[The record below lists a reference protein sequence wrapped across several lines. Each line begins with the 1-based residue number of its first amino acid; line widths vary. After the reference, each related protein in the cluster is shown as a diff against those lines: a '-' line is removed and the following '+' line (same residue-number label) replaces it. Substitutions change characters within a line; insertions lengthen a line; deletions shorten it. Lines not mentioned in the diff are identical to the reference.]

1 LIERNFMSSVAA
13 IRPSDSLKWPLTLA
27 IILHAVL
34 VGAMVA
40 GALFSHRGENWGGP
54 GGSITVGVV
63 GSVPAIPLPHP
74 EMETA
79 SRVVDDSKGLYNAEP
94 PKIETPPPDAL
105 PIPKFKELK
114 PPRKPVSRPSRILEN
129 PTPPPPNAV
138 PYGGGG
144 TPSIPTTSFAMGAG
158 TTQAGLSLNGVGGGD
173 FGSRFDWYVRAVQ
186 QRISSNWLQST
197 VDPAISVAP
206 RVIVTFTILRDG
218 SVTNIQITRSS
229 NNYSVDTS
237 AVRAVRESSP
247 LQPLPG
253 AYSGPNVNVEFWFD
267 FHR

>member
-1 LIERNFMSSVAA
+1 MSSVATY
-13 IRPSDSLKWPLTLA
+13 RPSDSLRWPLSLA
-27 IILHAVL
+27 VVLHAALLAFLV
-34 VGAMVA
+34 VGA
-40 GALFSHRGENWGGP
+40 ALSHRGENWGGP

-63 GSVPAIPLPHP
+63 GGVPAIPLPHP
-74 EMETA
+74 EMQTP
-79 SRVVDDSKGLYNAEP
+79 SRVVDESKGLYKAEP
-94 PKIETPPPDAL
+94 PKIEPRPPDAL

-114 PPRKPVSRPSRILEN
+114 PPPKYVTRPSKILEN
-129 PTPPPPNAV
+129 PTPPPPNAI

-144 TPSIPTTSFAMGAG
+144 APSVPTTSFAMGAG

-197 VDPAISVAP
+197 VDPSVSVAP

-229 NNYSVDTS
+229 NNNSVDTS

-253 AYSGPNVNVEFWFD
+253 AYAGSNVNVEFWFD